1 MPHSPV
7 HLVNSALIRIGE
19 LPITSLTE
27 NSREAI
33 LANQLYEK
41 VRDDVMAS
49 YPWNSAMKREA
60 LPKLATA
67 PAFGF
72 SNQHQLP
79 PDFLRL
85 YRLEDNSLLFRIEG
99 RTILSDE
106 DPLNIIY
113 VSRITDPQE
122 MDQLLKD
129 AISTRLS
136 FELSIPLTGSATVQA
151 NMARLH
157 QSVISEARFSDAMQ
171 SPVDQVGGSSWLDG
185 RQTSEPATRIT
196 DFISP

>member
-33 LANQLYEK
+33 LANQLFEK

-49 YPWNSAMKREA
+49 YPWNSAMKRVA

-79 PDFLRL
+79 ADFLRL
-85 YRLEDNSLLFRIEG
+85 YRLEDNALLFRIEG

-106 DPLNIIY
+106 DPLNMIY

-136 FELSIPLTGSATVQA
+136 FELSIPLTGSTSMQA

-157 QSVISEARFSDAMQ
+157 QNVISEARFSDAMQ